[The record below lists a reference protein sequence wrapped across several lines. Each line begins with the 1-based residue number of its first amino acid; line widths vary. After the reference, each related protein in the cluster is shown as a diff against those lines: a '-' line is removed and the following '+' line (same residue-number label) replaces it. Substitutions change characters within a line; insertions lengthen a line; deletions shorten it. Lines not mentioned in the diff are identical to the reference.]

1 MEANIAWFYQRRAE
15 SVIEAL
21 KKNRMNA
28 SFVADPAQVAAM
40 VMEMIPANASVAMG
54 GSITMFQTGV
64 VDALRQGP
72 VRLIDRYE
80 PGIPGEEVMARLK
93 RGLTADVIVS
103 GVNAVTEQGELVFV
117 DATCNRVAP
126 ILFGPDKVILIAGCN
141 KIVPNLAYA
150 QERIRHFVAPTNA
163 HRLGRKTP
171 CATTGHCDDCA
182 SPDRI
187 CNATVV
193 IHKQANPNRLHLILV
208 GGELGY

>member
-28 SFVADPAQVAAM
+28 SFVADPAQVAAT
-40 VMEMIPANASVAMG
+40 VMAMIPANASVAMG

-64 VDALRQGP
+64 VEALRQGP

-171 CATTGHCDDCA
+171 CAATGHCEDCA

-193 IHKQANPNRLHLILV
+193 VHKQANPNRLHLILV

>member
-1 MEANIAWFYQRRAE
+1 MEANVAWFYQRRAE
-15 SVIEAL
+15 SVIEVL

-28 SFVADPAQVAAM
+28 SFVADPAQVADA
-40 VMEMIPANASVAMG
+40 VMALIPENASVAMG
-54 GSITMFQTGV
+54 GSMTMFQTGV
-64 VDALRQGP
+64 VEALRQGP
-72 VRLIDRYE
+72 VQLIDRYE
-80 PGIPGEEVMARLK
+80 PGLPGEEVMARLK

-103 GVNAVTEQGELVFV
+103 SVNAITEQGELVFV

-126 ILFGPDKVILIAGCN
+126 ILFGPDKVIIIAGCN

-171 CATTGHCDDCA
+171 CAATGHCEDCA
-182 SPDRI
+182 SPERI

-193 IHKQANPNRLHLILV
+193 IHKQANPNRLHLLLV
-208 GGELGY
+208 GADLGY

>member
-15 SVIEAL
+15 SVVEAL
-21 KKNRMNA
+21 QKNRMNA
-28 SFVADPAQVAAM
+28 SFLAEPAQVAAA
-40 VMEMIPANASVAMG
+40 VMEMIPQNATVAMG
-54 GSITMFQTGV
+54 GSVTMFQTGV

-72 VRLIDRYE
+72 VQLIDRYE
-80 PGIPGEEVMARLK
+80 PGIPPEEVGARLK
-93 RGLTADVIVS
+93 RGLTADVFVS
-103 GVNAVTEQGELVFV
+103 GVNAITEQGELVFV

-126 ILFGPDKVILIAGCN
+126 ILFGPDKVIIIAGCN

-163 HRLGRKTP
+163 HRINRKTP
-171 CATTGHCDDCA
+171 CAVSGRCEDCA
-182 SPDRI
+182 SPERI

-193 IHKQANPNRLHLILV
+193 IHKQANPKRLHLILV